1 MSTAAVPPGLAFPRS
16 ERKKTARKI
25 FEIDD
30 GAPQHRA
37 KPKCARKPSALGPKA
52 ASSASAEDPEFDG
65 GQTWANDPRSQASLE
80 VLERAID
87 LVPNMRAAPS
97 FLGTNSQAH
106 PNPFSPIADLMD
118 NGIEAGAS
126 EMRISLHKLRGEP
139 MLTMTDDGRGMTERA
154 LLDGPLS
161 LCYTS
166 KHGTHYGM
174 GATTSIPA
182 IGGFCLI
189 FSVTAG
195 GHRTL
200 GFLSSKLSAKVQA
213 SQTKMPQC
221 TWTPPRADGTSELL
235 ATQGADAPLG
245 LDARRASLQVILEFS
260 PYPTEAALLEVFA
273 GMPPHGTRLVMWDL
287 AKGIYRPDEAA
298 HDVINAKAPPDSHPH
313 ETSLRALMEVIY
325 YCDDELPPPM
335 ALWLMGTQVVPRNW
349 SAYLHLS
356 RRYSLSKSLPRA
368 ASSSFVEFGYRVP
381 LPVLIDNFRS
391 RSHTKDASLQSYSG
405 VFYYNR
411 DADKVRLIVPLE
423 QSKVQ
428 KPMEQGKVGMAVTQR
443 RICEWGFGLLGVCVE
458 AHLRP
463 AHNKREYLSHATN
476 SEVHALF
483 KSVDERMRR
492 HLKECVVD
500 CFRSAVAPLS
510 NLPRETP
517 PLPAAPCAL
526 APSSRG
532 HPPARDHAHAA
543 TAGHRGANHGTVGAG
558 GTSYDGVAD
567 VERGPQRA
575 PLAPKPAPAARFEE
589 GQRVRAADGL
599 CGRVCFDPAA
609 RGYYRL
615 QVRVRVS

>member
-221 TWTPPRADGTSELL
+221 TWSPPRADGTSELL

-476 SEVHALF
+476 SEV
-483 KSVDERMRR
+483 R
-492 HLKECVVD
+492 
-500 CFRSAVAPLS
+500 
-510 NLPRETP
+510 
-517 PLPAAPCAL
+517 
-526 APSSRG
+526 
-532 HPPARDHAHAA
+532 
-543 TAGHRGANHGTVGAG
+543 
-558 GTSYDGVAD
+558 
-567 VERGPQRA
+567 
-575 PLAPKPAPAARFEE
+575 
-589 GQRVRAADGL
+589 
-599 CGRVCFDPAA
+599 
-609 RGYYRL
+609 
-615 QVRVRVS
+615 VRVRVRVRARARARAVVRARAVSPNSNPNPNPNPNLRGARALQERRRAHAQAPEGVRGRLLPLGRRPPLQPAAGDTAPPRSALRARPPVPWSPART

>member
-52 ASSASAEDPEFDG
+52 AASASAEDPEFDG

-245 LDARRASLQVILEFS
+245 LDVRRASLQVILEFS

-476 SEVHALF
+476 SEV
-483 KSVDERMRR
+483 R
-492 HLKECVVD
+492 
-500 CFRSAVAPLS
+500 
-510 NLPRETP
+510 
-517 PLPAAPCAL
+517 
-526 APSSRG
+526 
-532 HPPARDHAHAA
+532 
-543 TAGHRGANHGTVGAG
+543 
-558 GTSYDGVAD
+558 
-567 VERGPQRA
+567 
-575 PLAPKPAPAARFEE
+575 
-589 GQRVRAADGL
+589 
-599 CGRVCFDPAA
+599 
-609 RGYYRL
+609 
-615 QVRVRVS
+615 VRVRVRVRARARARAVVRARAVSPNSNPNPNPNPNLRGARALQERRRAHAQAPEGVRGRLLPLGRRPPLQPAPGDPAPPDSALRARPPVPWSPCAFGSRRPPGC